1 MSELSHLIRKSS
13 DIQNFLHRTAAL
25 VSEHLNVPVCSIY
38 LYEEDTA
45 ELVLRATRGLSP
57 KAVDRVRMP
66 IGSGL
71 VGTTF
76 ERLSPVC
83 EGDAPRNPRFRYFT
97 LAGEDPFRSFLS
109 VPIVRGKLRIGV
121 LVVQHEIPN
130 SFDEADLQ
138 TLQTLASQAAGV
150 IGSVRLLMV
159 GGSGGS
165 PRPGGPA
172 LPALVKGKCASPGLA
187 SGPATVFVE
196 SHVGRLAGGAAGLE
210 SCTLS
215 DFKRAVAATAGQL
228 ASLQQQLFERLP
240 EGAALISEAHL
251 LILKDPKFSGGVAEQ
266 VQGGLPVAE
275 AVQAVAMTY
284 MERFR
289 SSPDP
294 YLQEKADDIAD
305 LAGRVLENLSC
316 GGRTRRPYLSGKV
329 VVARSLYPSEIL
341 RFAVE
346 GVAGVVLVGGGVT
359 SHVAILARSL
369 KIPAVIVR
377 EADLLRLP
385 EDTPLLVDADLG
397 NLYVRPSAQTMD
409 RFRERIRAQ
418 DTAAAIAEPLP
429 RHCRTRDGARV
440 DLLANINLL
449 GELPAARQMN
459 AGGVGLYRTEF
470 PFLVRS
476 GFPTEEEQL
485 QVYRRLCEE
494 MAGRPVTIRTLDVGG
509 DKMLP
514 AADGRSEANPELG
527 LRSIRFSMAHPER
540 FAAQLRAILRA
551 GAGCADYR
559 IAFPMIGSVD
569 EFEAA
574 CSRVRKC
581 IEELAAAGVDH
592 HGSPALGAMVE
603 VPSVVEVIDALAE
616 RADFLSIGTNDLV
629 QYMLAVDRTDEQV
642 ADWYRPEHPAVLRAL
657 ERIAAAGRRADKP
670 VSVCG
675 EIAHD
680 PAFIPFLIG
689 IGVRTLSV
697 DPVHLPA
704 VHQALAA
711 VDTAEACRSAE
722 AILRETRLAETR
734 RLLYGRENERIEQGR
749 NSPADGGAP
758 LTPIRR

>member
-13 DIQNFLHRTAAL
+13 DIRNFLHRTAAL

-71 VGTTF
+71 VGTTL

-83 EGDAPRNPRFRYFT
+83 EGDAPKNPRFRYFT

-109 VPIVRGKLRIGV
+109 VPILRGKLRIGV
-121 LVVQHEIPN
+121 LVVQHEIPHY
-130 SFDEADLQ
+130 FDEADLQ
-138 TLQTLASQAAGV
+138 TLRTLASQAAGV
-150 IGSVRLLMV
+150 IGSVQLLMDA
-159 GGSGGS
+159 GSGGS
-165 PRPGGPA
+165 PKAGRPPSS
-172 LPALVKGKCASPGLA
+172 ALVKGRCASPGLT
-187 SGPATVFVE
+187 SGAATVFSE
-196 SHVGRLAGGAAGLE
+196 SHVGRLTRGSAGLE
-210 SCTLS
+210 NCTLS

-228 ASLQQQLFERLP
+228 ASLQRQLLERLP

-251 LILKDPKFSGGVAEQ
+251 LILKDPRFSGGVAEH
-266 VQGGLPVAE
+266 VEQGLTVPE
-275 AVQAVAMTY
+275 AVQTVARTY

-294 YLQEKADDIAD
+294 YLQEKAEDIAD

-316 GGRTRRPYLSGKV
+316 GGRTARPYLSGKV
-329 VVARSLYPSEIL
+329 VVAGSLYPSEIL

-377 EADLLRLP
+377 ESDLLQLP

-397 NLYVRPSAQTMD
+397 NLYVEPSPQVLA
-409 RFRERIRAQ
+409 RFRERIQAQ
-418 DTAAAIAEPLP
+418 DAAAAIVAPLP
-429 RHCRTRDGARV
+429 KRCRTRDGTEVA
-440 DLLANINLL
+440 LLANINLL
-449 GELPAARQMN
+449 GELPPARRMN

-476 GFPTEEEQL
+476 GFPTEEEQVS
-485 QVYRRLCEE
+485 VYRRLCEE
-494 MAGRPVTIRTLDVGG
+494 MAGRPITIRTLDVGG

-514 AADGRSEANPELG
+514 AADGNGEANPELG
-527 LRSIRFSMAHPER
+527 LRSIRFSMTYPER
-540 FAAQLRAILRA
+540 FAVQLRAILRA
-551 GAGCADYR
+551 GAGCSSFR

-574 CSRVRKC
+574 CGWVRRC
-581 IEELAAAGVDH
+581 MEELAREGIDH
-592 HGSPALGAMVE
+592 HRAPALGAMVE
-603 VPSVVEVIDALAE
+603 VPSAVAVIDALAE

-629 QYMLAVDRTDEQV
+629 QYMLAVDRTGEQV
-642 ADWYRPEHPAVLRAL
+642 ADWYRPGHPAVLRAL
-657 ERIAAAGRRADKP
+657 KTIAAAGRRAKTP

-680 PAFIPFLIG
+680 PVFIPFLIG
-689 IGVRTLSV
+689 IGIRTLSV

-704 VHQALAA
+704 VHRILAC
-711 VDTAEACRSAE
+711 VDTAEARRFSE
-722 AILRETRLAETR
+722 TVLRETWLAGAE
-734 RLLYGRENERIEQGR
+734 RLLYGAAQSRTER
-749 NSPADGGAP
+749 NPPGAAGFP
-758 LTPIRR
+758 ESGQP